1 MKKLT
6 AIAAAVGLSLSM
18 GVVSLASP
26 AEAATPKFKN
36 CTALNAMYPGGVA
49 KSAKVKNTKK
59 VRGKTVPAKSSRK
72 PKVSNSLYNAN
83 KRLDRDKAGIVCER

>member
-18 GVVSLASP
+18 GVVSFASP

-36 CTALNAMYPGGVA
+36 CTALNAKYPGGVA

-72 PKVSNSLYNAN
+72 PKVSKSLYNAN
-83 KRLDRDKAGIVCER
+83 KRLDRDKDGIACER